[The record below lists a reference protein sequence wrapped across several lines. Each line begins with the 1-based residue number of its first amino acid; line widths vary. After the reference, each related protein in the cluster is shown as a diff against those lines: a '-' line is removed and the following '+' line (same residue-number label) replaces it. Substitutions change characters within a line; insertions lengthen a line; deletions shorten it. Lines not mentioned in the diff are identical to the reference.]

1 MALSVKLNSE
11 GDIVKQ
17 RITIEQLQELTS
29 AQERRLRAWWEQQD
43 GDRPYGCRPDPF
55 DGETETDGR
64 GYSLP
69 VLNMGQMIDIIGL
82 GRLEKV
88 VHRTIFWNIPELC
101 DALWEEVKKKLDDE
115 EYYPQSE

>member
-1 MALSVKLNSE
+1 MNLSVKFNSE

-29 AQERRLRAWWEQQD
+29 AQERRLRTWWERQD
-43 GDRPYGCRPDPF
+43 GDRRYGCRPDPF
-55 DGETETDGR
+55 ERITEPDDR

-69 VLNMGQMIDIIGL
+69 VLNMGQMIEIIGL

-88 VHRTIFWNIPELC
+88 VHLTIFWNIPELC
-101 DALWEEVKKKLDDE
+101 DALWDEVKKKLDDE
-115 EYYPQSE
+115 EYYPQSK